1 MGRLSLSL
9 SLACLLAHEK
19 SSAVRSIQF
28 SSRSQLDSNH
38 SLSNRRRERT
48 FKKKPVKSEIE
59 SERVRACSAE
69 KSEPFQL
76 PSNYQDRISPSGQLL
91 KIQSAAPRKHCVFA
105 WLFIA
110 KTRTDKTRKISRETR
125 SRSSLVQIAD
135 RGREKQAIARRKSA
149 RLDKEYIISQ
159 KGIASSPR
167 GLSI

>member
-1 MGRLSLSL
+1 MRNQVPF
-9 SLACLLAHEK
+9 A
-19 SSAVRSIQF
+19 QF
-28 SSRSQLDSNH
+28 SSVPVLNSIQIILFRIADASGRS
-38 SLSNRRRERT
+38 
-48 FKKKPVKSEIE
+48 KKTGKIWDRK
-59 SERVRACSAE
+59 RARACVLSR
-69 KSEPFQL
+69 KKWTVSVTKL